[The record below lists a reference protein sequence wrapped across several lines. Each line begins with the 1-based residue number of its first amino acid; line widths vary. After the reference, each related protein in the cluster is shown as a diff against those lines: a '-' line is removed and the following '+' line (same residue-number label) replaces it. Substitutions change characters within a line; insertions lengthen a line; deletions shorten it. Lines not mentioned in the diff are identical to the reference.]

1 MQGAVVTPFT
11 NFFLDLLANSNQT
24 NKISVQPTNQPTK
37 PPNITNQ
44 SKNNVANTFKILNFF

>member
-11 NFFLDLLANSNQT
+11 NFFLDLLAKSNQT

-37 PPNITNQ
+37 TTKHHQPKVKIT
-44 SKNNVANTFKILNFF
+44 

>member
-37 PPNITNQ
+37 PPNTTNQ
-44 SKNNVANTFKILNFF
+44 SKNNVANTF